1 MDSRTFVKMM
11 VDTQMVDKSFTT
23 GDCDIIFQK
32 VKFAVS
38 NVGAGSYSATAQG
51 KKISFDHF
59 THIALLSVAEKK
71 SMPIQAVID
80 QICLCTGPSI
90 TGTVAEANRFHDDK
104 STYPIAHQRSLES
117 SPTKKPGAEIK
128 RDRSGELT
136 RQKSVERSPSKS
148 KAEGATG
155 IVKLAS
161 MERSPSRRGSRVGRS
176 SSMEGL
182 GLSEVPPGTP
192 PIFTPQHDIRMRCRH

>member
-11 VDTQMVDKSFTT
+11 VDTQIVDKAFTT

-59 THIALLSVAEKK
+59 THIALLSVSEKK
-71 SMPIQAVID
+71 GMPIQAVID

-104 STYPIAHQRSLES
+104 STYPIAHQRSMEA
-117 SPTKKPGAEIK
+117 SPTKKQSLEIK
-128 RDRSGELT
+128 REKSGELVK
-136 RQKSVERSPSKS
+136 QKSIERSPSKN
-148 KAEGATG
+148 KAEAGTG
-155 IVKLAS
+155 IIKLAS
-161 MERSPSRRGSRVGRS
+161 MERSPSRRGSRVGKS

-182 GLSEVPPGTP
+182 GLSEVPPGTY
-192 PIFTPQHDIRMRCRH
+192 FVLKSDILVCYRH